1 MDRICS
7 EEIKKILLSFYLF
20 VRVCSEEIK
29 KILQRLY
36 SCSKYKRNKIFGE
49 IMAERFDRMQ
59 PEKIKR
65 PITLSRS

>member
-1 MDRICS
+1 MCS
-7 EEIKKILLSFYLF
+7 EEKKKILLGLYFF
-20 VRVCSEEIK
+20 VFVCKNVFRGK
-29 KILQRLY
+29 KRILQSLY
-36 SCSKYKRNKIFGE
+36 LCSKYKRNKSFGE